1 MQEVSFSHMWACRCA
16 LWRASHSYS
25 AFFLYEG
32 GELSVDRLPACR
44 SGPTYSI
51 VQHAVREIV
60 CQDAIANVIT
70 FKLAPLVCEVTFG
83 DFDDAVGVL
92 QRITVCLRLGSSR
105 GKRSF
110 LSEEPVPV
118 KLVKVCGELQRR
130 SLSLMNS
137 RRPFMAN
144 FLFHPRKQKHERDPF
159 VSK

>member
-1 MQEVSFSHMWACRCA
+1 M
-16 LWRASHSYS
+16 RAASCQLTDYPL
-25 AFFLYEG
+25 AVL
-32 GELSVDRLPACR
+32 
-44 SGPTYSI
+44 GPRI

-70 FKLAPLVCEVTFG
+70 FKLAALVCEVTFG

-144 FLFHPRKQKHERDPF
+144 FLFYHRKQKHERDPF